1 MGWIGSK
8 QPIHVT
14 KHPSP
19 GESPGLFLAYWHWPG
34 QHGGARGFISLRFK
48 NQIFQHMF
56 SGLTDLGMRRTP
68 LQALGF
74 YLAYSIGLV
83 VVMATLG
90 AVIGTIASLVY
101 GDVAIAV
108 NKAMTAFGAISAIVL
123 CGALAT
129 TMAKKK
135 NLLSGINL
143 VLVVLS
149 WTGAFLGVFIGMAP
163 VAILAAQR
171 PE

>member
-1 MGWIGSK
+1 
-8 QPIHVT
+8 
-14 KHPSP
+14 
-19 GESPGLFLAYWHWPG
+19 
-34 QHGGARGFISLRFK
+34 
-48 NQIFQHMF
+48 MF

-83 VVMATLG
+83 IVLAILR
-90 AVIGTIASLVY
+90 AVIGTIAGLLF
-101 GDVAIAV
+101 GDVAIAL
-108 NKAMTAFGAISAIVL
+108 NKAMTAFGAISAVVL
-123 CGALAT
+123 CGAFLAT

-149 WTGAFLGVFIGMAP
+149 
-163 VAILAAQR
+163 
-171 PE
+171 

>member
-1 MGWIGSK
+1 
-8 QPIHVT
+8 
-14 KHPSP
+14 
-19 GESPGLFLAYWHWPG
+19 
-34 QHGGARGFISLRFK
+34 
-48 NQIFQHMF
+48 MF
-56 SGLTDLGMRRTP
+56 NGLTDLGMRRTP

-83 VVMATLG
+83 IVLAILG
-90 AVIGTIASLVY
+90 TVIGTIAGLLF
-101 GDVAIAV
+101 GDVAIAL
-108 NKAMTAFGAISAIVL
+108 NKAMTAFGAISAVVL
-123 CGALAT
+123 CSVLAT

-143 VLVVLS
+143 VLLVLS
-149 WTGAFLGVFIGMAP
+149 WTGPFLGVFIGMAP

>member
-1 MGWIGSK
+1 
-8 QPIHVT
+8 
-14 KHPSP
+14 
-19 GESPGLFLAYWHWPG
+19 
-34 QHGGARGFISLRFK
+34 
-48 NQIFQHMF
+48 MF

-83 VVMATLG
+83 IVLAILG
-90 AVIGTIASLVY
+90 AVIGTIASLVF
-101 GDVAIAV
+101 GDVAIAI
-108 NKAMTAFGAISAIVL
+108 NKAMTAFGATSAVVL
-123 CGALAT
+123 CGVLAT

-143 VLVVLS
+143 VLLVLS
-149 WTGAFLGVFIGMAP
+149 WTGPFLGVFIGMAP

>member
-1 MGWIGSK
+1 
-8 QPIHVT
+8 
-14 KHPSP
+14 
-19 GESPGLFLAYWHWPG
+19 
-34 QHGGARGFISLRFK
+34 
-48 NQIFQHMF
+48 MF
-56 SGLTDLGMRRTP
+56 SGLIDLEMRRTP

-74 YLAYSIGLV
+74 YLAYSFGLV
-83 VVMATLG
+83 IALAILGGIVG
-90 AVIGTIASLVY
+90 AVAGLVF

-108 NKAMTAFGAISAIVL
+108 NKAMAAFGSISAIAL
-123 CGALAT
+123 CGVLAT
-129 TMAKKK
+129 TIARKR

-149 WTGAFLGVFIGMAP
+149 WTGPFLGVFIGMAP

>member
-1 MGWIGSK
+1 
-8 QPIHVT
+8 
-14 KHPSP
+14 
-19 GESPGLFLAYWHWPG
+19 
-34 QHGGARGFISLRFK
+34 
-48 NQIFQHMF
+48 MF

-74 YLAYSIGLV
+74 YLAYSLGLV
-83 VVMATLG
+83 IVLAILG
-90 AVIGTIASLVY
+90 AVVGTIAALVF
-101 GDVAIAV
+101 GDVAIAI

-171 PE
+171 AE

>member
-1 MGWIGSK
+1 
-8 QPIHVT
+8 
-14 KHPSP
+14 
-19 GESPGLFLAYWHWPG
+19 
-34 QHGGARGFISLRFK
+34 
-48 NQIFQHMF
+48 MF

-83 VVMATLG
+83 IVLAT
-90 AVIGTIASLVY
+90 VIGTIAGLLF

-123 CGALAT
+123 CGVLAT

-149 WTGAFLGVFIGMAP
+149 WTGAFLD
-163 VAILAAQR
+163 Q
-171 PE
+171 

>member
-1 MGWIGSK
+1 
-8 QPIHVT
+8 
-14 KHPSP
+14 
-19 GESPGLFLAYWHWPG
+19 
-34 QHGGARGFISLRFK
+34 
-48 NQIFQHMF
+48 MF

-74 YLAYSIGLV
+74 YLTYSIGLV
-83 VVMATLG
+83 IVLAILG
-90 AVIGTIASLVY
+90 AVVGTIASLVF

-123 CGALAT
+123 CGVLAT

-149 WTGAFLGVFIGMAP
+149 WTGPFLGVFIGMAP